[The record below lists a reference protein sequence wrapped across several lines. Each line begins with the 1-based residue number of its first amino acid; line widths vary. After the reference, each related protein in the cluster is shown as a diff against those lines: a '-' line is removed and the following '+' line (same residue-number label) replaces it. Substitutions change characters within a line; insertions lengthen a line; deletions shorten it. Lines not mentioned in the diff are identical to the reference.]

1 MKRKGLFFLAGIS
14 FLCVPVLPT
23 RLASCQSFPLENK
36 TYLRS
41 EPAGITI
48 NGKKIRHRLGTGF
61 DSNQNTVYLSVR
73 FLTSH
78 LFFFFFH
85 FAKGPTQFWVLPCL
99 PTYSAIDYV
108 DIVWWR
114 YLCGWW
120 WYRSPRGPPTS
131 STFFPPS
138 KFALTKVILS
148 HCATFMYLHI
158 NSLDKQVYIN

>member
-78 LFFFFFH
+78 LFFFFFS
-85 FAKGPTQFWVLPCL
+85 FCKRA
-99 PTYSAIDYV
+99 YSILSVALSSHLFCY
-108 DIVWWR
+108 R
-114 YLCGWW
+114 LCG
-120 WYRSPRGPPTS
+120 YRLMAIFMWLMVVQIAERTTNVFNIFS
-131 STFFPPS
+131 
-138 KFALTKVILS
+138 AVKVCPYQGDPFTLCNIYVS
-148 HCATFMYLHI
+148 AY
-158 NSLDKQVYIN
+158 